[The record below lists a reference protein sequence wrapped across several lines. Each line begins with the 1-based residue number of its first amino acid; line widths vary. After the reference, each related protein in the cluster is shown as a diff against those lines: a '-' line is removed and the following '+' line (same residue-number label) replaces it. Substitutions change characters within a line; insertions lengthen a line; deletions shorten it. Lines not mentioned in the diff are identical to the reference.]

1 MEKTNW
7 GEIFYPGAIQEAHDE
22 YNHNIEQL
30 RNKTKNFNLKIFLDL
45 LDKRIEEKK
54 TFDEIFGNDV
64 FSDILKSCSKDK
76 KAQKK
81 LLNDINIHTDLKD
94 QLLFDGAIF
103 LIVSNFEFE
112 LASDTQEFYLDDE
125 TSENG
130 NGEKNFYLIH
140 LKKKKIFYVMASL
153 KDFETGDFITIN
165 CIGSFKTKNNGIN
178 FIKKEISKIK
188 KND

>member
-7 GEIFYPGAIQEAHDE
+7 SEIFYPGAIQEAHDE

-54 TFDEIFGNDV
+54 TFDEIFGDDV

-125 TSENG
+125 TSDNG

-188 KND
+188 KNN